1 MRKLNLKNL
10 WVAIKRNPVL
20 NAFIGAVIVQFLSD
34 LKTDQVDWAH
44 ITGYVAM
51 LLFGVAA
58 RMFTTPSKEH
68 KESVEN
74 LHSAIDQLR
83 RGEKI

>member
-20 NAFIGAVIVQFLSD
+20 NAFVAAVAVQFLSD

-51 LLFGVAA
+51 LLLGVAA
-58 RMFTTPSKEH
+58 RMLTVPSKEH
-68 KESVEN
+68 NETIEN
-74 LHSAIDQLR
+74 LHRAIDQKGKTL
-83 RGEKI
+83 